1 MAADH
6 GLDAGLFCPP
16 LDQMI
21 GRSAG
26 PAALKVR
33 ATRSDPDG
41 SRRMGARVQFPVPP
55 ADETDMTVQSVRYRH
70 VKEVKEMPYPE
81 KQVSEKITRTTEA
94 WEEHA
99 GDAKFAEMTLD
110 QFKAKV
116 KPSLDC
122 REKIAS
128 LRRQLEPAIKKRQ
141 ECDAASTDICTK
153 VVNAV
158 RGDIEHGEDSALFKA
173 LGYVPKS
180 ERKSGLRRMATLK
193 KAA

>member
-1 MAADH
+1 
-6 GLDAGLFCPP
+6 
-16 LDQMI
+16 
-21 GRSAG
+21 
-26 PAALKVR
+26 
-33 ATRSDPDG
+33 
-41 SRRMGARVQFPVPP
+41 MGARVQFPVPP
-55 ADETDMTVQSVRYRH
+55 ADETGMTVQSVRYRN
-70 VKEVKEMPYPE
+70 VKEVMEMPYPE
-81 KQVSEKITRTTEA
+81 KQVSDKITRTTEA

-99 GDAKFAEMTLD
+99 LDAKFAEMTLD

-128 LRRQLEPAIKKRQ
+128 LRRQLEAAIKKRQ

-158 RGDIEHGEDSALFKA
+158 RGDIAYGEDSALFKA

-180 ERKSGLRRMATLK
+180 ERRSGLRRMATLK

>member
-1 MAADH
+1 MADK
-6 GLDAGLFCPP
+6 L
-16 LDQMI
+16 
-21 GRSAG
+21 
-26 PAALKVR
+26 
-33 ATRSDPDG
+33 
-41 SRRMGARVQFPVPP
+41 
-55 ADETDMTVQSVRYRH
+55 
-70 VKEVKEMPYPE
+70 
-81 KQVSEKITRTTEA
+81 TRTTEA

-99 GDAKFAEMTLD
+99 LDAKFAEMTLD

-128 LRRQLEPAIKKRQ
+128 LRRQLETAIKKRQ
-141 ECDAASTDICTK
+141 ESDAASTDVCAK

-158 RGDIEHGEDSALFKA
+158 RGDIGYGEDSALYKA